1 MKISENF
8 EYPLLPEWTTA
19 EIITASEFYE
29 AVEKVYT
36 TGIDREEFL
45 TKHKKFLQMEPAI
58 MTQKQLDRD
67 FEQASGLS
75 IYQAVKLAKATNGKR
90 VKFKEKG

>member
-36 TGIDREEFL
+36 TGIEREEFL
-45 TKHKKFLQMEPAI
+45 AKHKKFLQMEPAI
-58 MTQKQLDRD
+58 MTQNNLIEILSKLQGSVFIKQL
-67 FEQASGLS
+67 
-75 IYQAVKLAKATNGKR
+75 N
-90 VKFKEKG
+90 

>member
-36 TGIDREEFL
+36 TGIEREEF
-45 TKHKKFLQMEPAI
+45 
-58 MTQKQLDRD
+58 
-67 FEQASGLS
+67 
-75 IYQAVKLAKATNGKR
+75 
-90 VKFKEKG
+90 